1 MVVRLEGSVNGENV
15 IFQRVYGD
23 VWETSVPSSL
33 DGTYVIDMTAYD
45 EAGNEAYWAKYILTI
60 DLTSLCAHLTKHP
73 YQAEILPEHY
83 SADLCSR
90 DREYRAEIVQELTA
104 DVTLGNYYAELMKG
118 RCDWND
124 VCEF

>member
-23 VWETSVPSSL
+23 VWETSVLSSL
-33 DGTYVIDMTAYD
+33 DGTYVIDMTAHD

-60 DLTSLCAHLTKHP
+60 DLTSLCAHLAKHP
-73 YQAEILPEHY
+73 YQAEILPADY
-83 SADLCSR
+83 SAAICDG
-90 DREYRAEIVQELTA
+90 DYGIEIVQELTA

-124 VCEF
+124 VCKF